1 MLYDN
6 ALLARV
12 YLHAYQLTRDEL
24 YRRIVIETLDYV
36 AREMTHARGGFFSTQ
51 DADSEGVEGKFY
63 VWSADEIRAWLGDDA
78 KIFADAYGV
87 TARGN
92 FEEGNILFSARDF
105 DVVAGMNQISRD
117 KVETCLASA
126 RQTLLAMR
134 KQRVKPARD
143 EKILTAWNGLMLAA
157 FADAARVL
165 DRDDYRAIAERNA
178 EFVLAEMRG
187 SDGRLLRSWKDNTAR
202 LNGYLEDYANLVEG
216 LLALYETTF
225 EEKWFVAAR
234 ELADAMLAHFADPRG
249 GFFDTRDDHET
260 LITRPKDLQDNATP
274 SGNAMATTVLLKLA
288 ALTGD
293 ARYRE
298 TGERAL
304 VMIQRALVAA
314 PLGFAQW
321 LGALDF
327 ALAPVNEI
335 AIVGDAENARD
346 LIEIVFRDYR
356 PNQVVALGA
365 SDSPVPLLHNRAQI
379 GGRATAYVCR
389 NFACQLPIT
398 DADALDARLQIAN

>member
-12 YLHAYQLTRDEL
+12 YLHAYQITRDEF

-63 VWSADEIRAWLGDDA
+63 VWSADEIRVLLGDDA
-78 KIFADAYGV
+78 KIFAEAYGV
-87 TARGN
+87 TERGN
-92 FEEGNILFSARDF
+92 FEQANILFAARDF
-105 DVVAGMNQISRD
+105 DVVAGMNKLARD
-117 KVETCLASA
+117 QVETRLAAA
-126 RQTLLAMR
+126 RQKLFAAR
-134 KQRVKPARD
+134 DQRVKPARD

-157 FADAARVL
+157 FAEAARVL
-165 DRDDYRAIAERNA
+165 QRDDYRAIAEHNA
-178 EFVLAEMRG
+178 EFVLAELSG
-187 SDGRLLRSWKDNTAR
+187 CDGRLLRSWKDGTAR
-202 LNGYLEDYANLVEG
+202 LNSYLEDYANLAEG

-225 EEKWFVAAR
+225 DARWFSAVR
-234 ELADAMLAHFADPRG
+234 ELADAMLAHFADGRG

-274 SGNAMATTVLLKLA
+274 SGNAMAVTILLKLA
-288 ALTGD
+288 AFTSD

-298 TGERAL
+298 TSERAL
-304 VMIQRALVAA
+304 AMLQRALVAA

-356 PNQVVALGA
+356 PNQVIALGA
-365 SDSPVPLLHNRAQI
+365 SDSLVPLLHNRAQI

-389 NFACQLPIT
+389 NFACQLPVT
-398 DADALDARLQIAN
+398 DADALDVRLQIAN